1 MKMKLRTIAILA
13 LLAAAWCAG
22 CGSVFNGAIDDM
34 TLRQTGWFTML
45 GGDGWEVAYS
55 VHQTSDGGYIVAGLV
70 NVAIST
76 LMGKEPLNP
85 FAGGTEYDM
94 LVIKLKNDGRL

>member
-1 MKMKLRTIAILA
+1 M
-13 LLAAAWCAG
+13 LLAKLDSGGYVSWY
-22 CGSVFNGAIDDM
+22 
-34 TLRQTGWFTML
+34 TLL
-45 GGDGWEVAYS
+45 GGTGQEQARS
-55 VHQTSDGGYIVAGLV
+55 VEQTSDGGYIVAGLV